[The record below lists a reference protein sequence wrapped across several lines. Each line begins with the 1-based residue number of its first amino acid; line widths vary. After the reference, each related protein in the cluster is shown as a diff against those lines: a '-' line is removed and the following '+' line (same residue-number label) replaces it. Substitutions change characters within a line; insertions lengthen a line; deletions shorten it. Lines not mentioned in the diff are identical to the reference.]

1 MLKASGITL
10 EDNNNT
16 TIDINQ
22 IVVSIDSILLLLI
35 IQLKKFYKQ
44 INFF

>member
-1 MLKASGITL
+1 MLKALGITL

-22 IVVSIDSILLLLI
+22 TLRSIDSILLLLLLI
-35 IQLKKFYKQ
+35 IQ
-44 INFF
+44 